1 MSLYQLAQDNDLER
15 LSDKARSSDSDA
27 VRRRAAQMLGD
38 HGTLDDDEVMDTLIR
53 LALNDEDGRVR
64 GQAVDALSEIGQEAL
79 EQLLAQEAGVDPD
92 SADWAA
98 VRAFAEALSA
108 GRPEYRMAAAS
119 ALGRIGDED
128 GVRPLVGRLS
138 DPDPRVRERVCYA
151 LGRIGDPRAV
161 EPLTGMLD
169 DEAERV
175 RQAAADALASIGT
188 GSALAALME
197 LLDDE
202 QAAIRRVAASALGE
216 AGSARPVPNLVDA
229 MQDDHD
235 AVRQAAVFSVIR
247 LLSTAPTDQS
257 HQVREAIVE
266 ELDGVDDA
274 VVVDALLEVT
284 EEASDPG
291 QRRNAV
297 WFLGRVTDETD
308 PPERVVETL
317 VETLADGDR
326 MTAQFASTSVTNFDG
341 LQVESSLIDILTD
354 DDRSEDARAR
364 AAYALGEVGGERARE
379 ILDRMT
385 GEDTPEAVRKR
396 AFAALSKL
404 GGVRQ

>member
-15 LSDKARSSDSDA
+15 LTDTARSSDSDA

-38 HGTLDDDEVMDTLIR
+38 VGTLTDDEVIETLIR
-53 LALNDEDGRVR
+53 LALDDDDGRVR
-64 GQAVDALSEIGQEAL
+64 GQAVDALAEIDQEAL
-79 EQLLAQEAGVDPD
+79 ERLLAEELGVDPD

-98 VRAFAEALSA
+98 VRAFAEALGA
-108 GRPEYRMAAAS
+108 NRPEFRMAAAS

-128 GVRPLVGRLS
+128 GVRPLVRRLS
-138 DPDPRVRERVCYA
+138 DPDERVRQRVCYA

-161 EPLTGMLD
+161 DQLTEQLD

-175 RQAAADALASIGT
+175 RQAAADALASIGNGT
-188 GSALAALME
+188 AMRALLA

-202 QAAIRRVAASALGE
+202 QAEIRRVAASALGE
-216 AGSARPVPNLVDA
+216 AGSAQPVPPLVEALRDE
-229 MQDDHD
+229 HG

-247 LLSTAPTDQS
+247 LLSTAPTEQS

-266 ELDGVDDA
+266 ELEGVDDE

-284 EEASDPG
+284 EEASDAG

-297 WFLGRVTDETD
+297 WFLGRVTDDEA

-317 VETLADGDR
+317 VETLADDDR
-326 MTAQFASTSVTNFDG
+326 MTAQFASTSVTNLSG
-341 LQVESSLIDILTD
+341 LNVESSLIDMLTD
-354 DDRSEDARAR
+354 DDRSEQARAR

-396 AFAALSKL
+396 AFSALSKL
-404 GGVRQ
+404 GGVRS